1 MPFKH
6 KKNIFHWGPSRQT
19 LEQASCKGC
28 RVIWMYIEIQM
39 HSSEQLS
46 LVNLEYGDHTRQS
59 SEALS
64 NLSDFF
70 LFFFF
75 SLDIVEDC
83 EDTSK

>member
-1 MPFKH
+1 
-6 KKNIFHWGPSRQT
+6 
-19 LEQASCKGC
+19 
-28 RVIWMYIEIQM
+28 MYIEIQM

-70 LFFFF
+70 SFFF

>member
-1 MPFKH
+1 
-6 KKNIFHWGPSRQT
+6 
-19 LEQASCKGC
+19 
-28 RVIWMYIEIQM
+28 MYIEIQM

-75 SLDIVEDC
+75 LRYSGRL
-83 EDTSK
+83 

>member
-1 MPFKH
+1 
-6 KKNIFHWGPSRQT
+6 
-19 LEQASCKGC
+19 
-28 RVIWMYIEIQM
+28 MYIEVQM

-64 NLSDFF
+64 NLSDSSFF
-70 LFFFF
+70 LFF

-83 EDTSK
+83 EDISK